1 MTTVLQ
7 HARRDF
13 RCIRQ
18 AKLHLGVLSVDFSNL
33 QLYCGPSEMVRR
45 KISVSN
51 FRKMNTDLK
60 PGAGRGCRFASGRLM
75 RALCV
80 VAATFAML
88 SSSNDLAQAQS
99 FRQGISAFNR
109 QDYSLA
115 SQIFIPLAEQGQ
127 PSAQAYLG
135 FLFETGR
142 GVPQNYT
149 EAAMWYR
156 RAAEQGDS
164 LAQYS
169 LGLLY
174 DKGQGVPRDIV
185 EASKWLNLSTAGA
198 PRQAREARARIRDA
212 VTTKMSRG
220 EIARARLRALEWAP
234 VREH

>member
-1 MTTVLQ
+1 MRGAGT
-7 HARRDF
+7 
-13 RCIRQ
+13 
-18 AKLHLGVLSVDFSNL
+18 K
-33 QLYCGPSEMVRR
+33 
-45 KISVSN
+45 SVSSDV
-51 FRKMNTDLK
+51 MM
-60 PGAGRGCRFASGRLM
+60 RL
-75 RALCV
+75 RNSRSFIYLGIFPVLIAV
-80 VAATFAML
+80 VL
-88 SSSNDLAQAQS
+88 LLVGDLAHAQS
-99 FRQGISAFNR
+99 FRQGMSAFNR
-109 QDYSLA
+109 QDYQQA
-115 SQIFIPLAEQGQ
+115 SRIFIPLAEQGE
-127 PSAQAYLG
+127 PSAQTYLG

-234 VREH
+234 IREH